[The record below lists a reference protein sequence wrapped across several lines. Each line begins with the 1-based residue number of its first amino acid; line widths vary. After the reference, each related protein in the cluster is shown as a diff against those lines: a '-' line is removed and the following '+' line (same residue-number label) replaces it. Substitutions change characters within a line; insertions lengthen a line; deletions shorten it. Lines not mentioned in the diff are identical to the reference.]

1 MELRGRNALVTGGA
15 QRVGAAIV
23 RVLADAG
30 ANVFIHYN
38 SSDEAAHELV
48 AEIRETGVAAHA
60 GPADLSDPTC
70 TPELI
75 ATATEALGAISLLV
89 NSASSF
95 PRDTLADLTI
105 DGLRKTIDVSLT
117 APIFLTQAYAASL
130 PSDTRGAVVNLS
142 DSRTTSPYRRHFA
155 YTIAKGG
162 LDTFTRAAATALGP
176 QIRVNAVALGVVLP
190 PAGHDDDY
198 VNQLAAALPLAAPGG
213 AESVAHAVQALLEND
228 FITGE
233 IVRVDGGGHLTTATA
248 TPDA

>member
-23 RVLADAG
+23 RALACAG

-38 SSDEAAHELV
+38 SSGDAAHKLA
-48 AEIRETGVAAHA
+48 AEIREAGVAAHA

-75 ATATEALGAISLLV
+75 ATATKTLGAVSLLV

-105 DGLRKTIDVSLT
+105 GRLRETIDVSLT
-117 APIFLTQAYAASL
+117 APIFLTQAFAAAL

-142 DSRTTSPYRRHFA
+142 DSRTTSPYRQHFA

-190 PAGHDDDY
+190 PAGHDDNY

-213 AESVAHAVQALLEND
+213 AEPVAHAVQALLEND

-233 IVRVDGGGHLTTATA
+233 IVRIDGGGHLTTATA
-248 TPDA
+248 APDA